1 MTLKEYLPKINKE
14 DIYNLYEK
22 VVARPKEYS
31 KVTRK
36 NMYEEIKN
44 TYIEDPEIILK
55 MISTEEVHIL
65 KALISENISIKRGG
79 YIDHILFENLKNNFL
94 ILVENEEYYIPKD
107 ILNCIKMAINLY
119 NEEIYSLKDITD
131 SLLIGL
137 IRVNNVLSIT
147 ETLDILK
154 MHRCIFTSKSLK
166 DYIKTNPRLKNV
178 INIIKYKNTYY
189 VISLENLFYKDII
202 SINKSEFERQKFS
215 TEELISFGKYK
226 INLFKKEVYEFLN
239 YLEAHLEPIYINQI
253 IDELIIY
260 MGFDINDKKVLNS
273 ISDNIKELYDALIKV
288 IPFIPIW
295 IYNGNNLENLRNIAN
310 TPKNEN

>member
-1 MTLKEYLPKINKE
+1 
-14 DIYNLYEK
+14 
-22 VVARPKEYS
+22 
-31 KVTRK
+31 
-36 NMYEEIKN
+36 
-44 TYIEDPEIILK
+44 

-178 INIIKYKNTYY
+178 INITDFQDKLNVQIIKKLYEELEKGNSNTSQILDKFEEENIISHLTEIMAYDFEITDVDKAVEDLINIY
-189 VISLENLFYKDII
+189 EKEKLVQRRNVILKQLENSCEENI
-202 SINKSEFERQKFS
+202 SQ
-215 TEELISFGKYK
+215 
-226 INLFKKEVYEFLN
+226 
-239 YLEAHLEPIYINQI
+239 LE
-253 IDELIIY
+253 
-260 MGFDINDKKVLNS
+260 
-273 ISDNIKELYDALIKV
+273 KELNEV
-288 IPFIPIW
+288 I
-295 IYNGNNLENLRNIAN
+295 LKLA
-310 TPKNEN
+310 KMK